1 MDSTQNNELSFPV
14 QWVNRSSA
22 NFRGY
27 SGTITDGKI
36 SKGDLITTI
45 SSNIQTSVKNI
56 YGPKGELSEAYCG
69 QAITLTLSEE
79 LDISRGD
86 IIISKKNE
94 QIINADQFAS
104 HLIWMDQEPMLP
116 ERNYIFRFNNSYIN
130 GKITDL
136 VHSININ
143 SYEEVA
149 SKKLNLNDIA
159 YIKLGGEFLQIK
171 STILDLSNLFAL

>member
-1 MDSTQNNELSFPV
+1 MSLLKDLLYKVEILSVLGSTSVSINKIDFDSN
-14 QWVNRSSA
+14 
-22 NFRGY
+22 
-27 SGTITDGKI
+27 KI

-56 YGPKGELSEAYCG
+56 YGSKGELSEAYCG

-116 ERNYIFRFNNSYIN
+116 ERNYIFRFTNSYIN

-149 SKKLNLNDIA
+149 SKKLNLTDITYCTVAND
-159 YIKLGGEFLQIK
+159 
-171 STILDLSNLFAL
+171 

>member
-1 MDSTQNNELSFPV
+1 MLDSSQNNELSFPI

-94 QIINADQFAS
+94 QIIKADQFAS
-104 HLIWMDQEPMLP
+104 HLIWMDQESMLP
-116 ERNYIFRFNNSYIN
+116 
-130 GKITDL
+130 
-136 VHSININ
+136 
-143 SYEEVA
+143 
-149 SKKLNLNDIA
+149 
-159 YIKLGGEFLQIK
+159 
-171 STILDLSNLFAL
+171 